1 MVAMTVAAL
10 RRMGKG
16 ARGVEDSVSY
26 AVGHRIRIE
35 ILAALHEG
43 PESADGLAK
52 TVGRGLSIVTYHIE
66 ELLKDGSI
74 EVAYSKQIR
83 TNMTQHFYRMVELP
97 EFSEEE
103 IAAMTPEE
111 RQALAALILQA
122 TTAEALA
129 SLWAGKLHTDPR
141 VKLIWDRFNLDE
153 QGREDLAD
161 EQAESW
167 GRVRKIAGDAANRMA
182 ESGEKGVTYV
192 VHIFG
197 YERSRSTAPAPLAS
211 ETD

>member
-1 MVAMTVAAL
+1 MGAKAVEAL
-10 RRMGKG
+10 RRLGRG
-16 ARGVEDSVSY
+16 SRGVEDSVSY

-43 PESADGLAK
+43 PESADSLAK
-52 TVGRGLSIVTYHIE
+52 IVGRTLGIVTYHIE

-83 TNMTQHFYRMVELP
+83 ANMTQHFYRMVELP

-122 TTAEALA
+122 TTAEAMA

-141 VKLIWDRFNLDE
+141 VKLIWDRLPLDE
-153 QGREDLAD
+153 RGREDLAD

-167 GRVRKIAGDAANRMA
+167 GRIRGIAGDAANRMA

-197 YERSRSTAPAPLAS
+197 YERSRSTAPAPLVL
-211 ETD
+211 ETG

>member
-1 MVAMTVAAL
+1 M
-10 RRMGKG
+10 RRHARRFG
-16 ARGVEDSVSY
+16 AWARARGGVEDSVSY

-43 PESADGLAK
+43 PESADGLARI
-52 TVGRGLSIVTYHIE
+52 VGRGLSIVTYHIE

-74 EVAYSKQIR
+74 EVAYSKPIR
-83 TNMTQHFYRMVELP
+83 TNMSQYFYRMVELP

-103 IAAMTPEE
+103 IAAMIPEE
-111 RQALAALILQA
+111 RQALAALISQA
-122 TTAEALA
+122 ATAELLA

-141 VKLIWDRFNLDE
+141 VKLIWDRLNLDE

-167 GRVRKIAGDAANRMA
+167 GRVRGIAGDAANRMA

-197 YERSRSTAPAPLAS
+197 YERSRSTAPTPLGL
-211 ETD
+211 ETN

>member
-1 MVAMTVAAL
+1 MGAKAVEAL
-10 RRMGKG
+10 RRMGRG
-16 ARGVEDSVSY
+16 SRGVEDSVSY

-43 PESADGLAK
+43 PESADSLAK
-52 TVGRGLSIVTYHIE
+52 IVGRPLGIVTYHIE

-83 TNMTQHFYRMVELP
+83 ANMTQHFYRMIELP

-141 VKLIWDRFNLDE
+141 VKLIWDRLTLDE

-161 EQAESW
+161 EQADSW
-167 GRVRKIAGDAANRMA
+167 SRIRGIAGDATNRMV

-197 YERSRSTAPAPLAS
+197 YERSRSTAPTPLAL
-211 ETD
+211 ERD

>member
-1 MVAMTVAAL
+1 MGAKAVEAL
-10 RRMGKG
+10 RRLGRG
-16 ARGVEDSVSY
+16 SRGVEDSVSY

-43 PESADGLAK
+43 PESADSLAK
-52 TVGRGLSIVTYHIE
+52 IVGRTLSIVTYHIE

-74 EVAYSKQIR
+74 EVAFSKQIR
-83 TNMTQHFYRMVELP
+83 ANMTQHFYRMVELP

-141 VKLIWDRFNLDE
+141 VKLIWDRLPLDE

-167 GRVRKIAGDAANRMA
+167 GRIRGIAGDAANRMA

-197 YERSRSTAPAPLAS
+197 YERSRSTAPAPLGL
-211 ETD
+211 ETG